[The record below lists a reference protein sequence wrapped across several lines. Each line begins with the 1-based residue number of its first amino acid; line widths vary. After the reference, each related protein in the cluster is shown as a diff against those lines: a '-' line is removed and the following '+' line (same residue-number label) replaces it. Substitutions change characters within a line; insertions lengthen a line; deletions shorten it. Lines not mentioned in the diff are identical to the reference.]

1 MINLKENLVN
11 FFTLNKIEDLSISG
25 FDAMTKMGLEIDNLY
40 DYASDKFYTL
50 DTFILELNPKDLDK
64 IKDQLIIDEAMWFK
78 ESKDDDEPLHE
89 TAGLKP
95 LFNDCKVVILSSG
108 LSLQEECFSFV
119 DLYAMIEKAA
129 SDTKIILSVP
139 LLTDDYYEVR
149 FNKGSVTTSKNNLH
163 RIRPDDL
170 RLLAY
175 QVMVLAADKKI
186 CDVIEKL
193 NF

>member
-78 ESKDDDEPLHE
+78 NTKDDDEPLHE

-95 LFNDCKVVILSSG
+95 IFDDCKVVILSSG
-108 LSLQEECFSFV
+108 LSLQDECFSFV
-119 DLYAMIEKAA
+119 DLYEKLEKAFVD
-129 SDTKIILSVP
+129 SKIILSIP
-139 LLTDDYYEVR
+139 LLSDDYYEIK
-149 FNKGSVTTSKNNLH
+149 FNKGTVTTAKNNLH

-175 QVMVLAADKKI
+175 QVMILAADKRI
-186 CDVIEKL
+186 SDVIEKL